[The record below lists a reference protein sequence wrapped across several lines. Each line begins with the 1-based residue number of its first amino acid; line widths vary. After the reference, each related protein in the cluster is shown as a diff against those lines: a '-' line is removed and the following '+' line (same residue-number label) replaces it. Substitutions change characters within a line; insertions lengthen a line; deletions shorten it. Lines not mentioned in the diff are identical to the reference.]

1 MKHSVPIAYLFSIKF
16 VSSKMKK
23 LTSINNKERY
33 TMKSTLKKLLPFA
46 VVGVISGATTVGGLQ
61 YLNHDSDSAD
71 QSYFTKSSNV
81 SFAGMNSAAVGDDF
95 VKAAKTTVPAVV
107 TIKNYQSRTTS
118 RASEQDM
125 FDFFFGDPFGG
136 RGQQRQKQ
144 QVPDNMPSGM
154 GSGVIISPDG
164 YIISNNHVVAGA
176 NKLEVVLSNKKSYIA
191 TLVGT
196 DPNTDISLL
205 KIEEKGLPYLNF
217 ANSDNIEVGQWVL
230 AVGNPLGL
238 NSTVTAGIVSAK
250 GRGIGILSSQGKAAN
265 PIESFIQT
273 DAAINPGNSGG
284 ALVNTNG
291 DLIGINSAIQS
302 TTGYYQGYGFAV
314 PANLARKIVEDI
326 KKFGIVQRGFL
337 GVTSLDL
344 SDDQLVAAYNKDK
357 KTNYK
362 SGSGVLVTGFGESS
376 GAEDA
381 GLKVGDI
388 ITQIDTTPI
397 TDFADLSIAIGS
409 KRPGDKVT
417 VTYQRNGKPSTT
429 TVTLRDQKGGTST
442 RTKADLSVTEKIGA
456 DFQSI
461 DDKTK
466 AYYGLNSGVIA
477 KNVVEGGE
485 MAKAG
490 VVDGYIITEI
500 NGKPVNSQK
509 DVENILNKFN
519 GTAQIKYMDDYGRGY
534 QRGFKMP

>member
-1 MKHSVPIAYLFSIKF
+1 
-16 VSSKMKK
+16 
-23 LTSINNKERY
+23 
-33 TMKSTLKKLLPFA
+33 MKSTLKKLLPFA
-46 VVGVISGATTVGGLQ
+46 VVGVISGATAVGTLQ
-61 YLNHDSDSAD
+61 YFGHTSNNGD
-71 QSYFTKSSNV
+71 QGYFTSASNV
-81 SFAGMNSAAVGDDF
+81 SFAGMNTSAVGDDF

-107 TIKNYQSRTTS
+107 TIKNYQNRASS
-118 RASEQDM
+118 RASEQDL

-144 QVPDNMPSGM
+144 QMPDNMPSGM

-250 GRGIGILSSQGKAAN
+250 GRGIGILGSQGKASN

-284 ALVNTNG
+284 ALVNSNG

-314 PANLARKIVEDI
+314 PSNLARKIVEDI

-337 GVTSLDL
+337 GVQSLDL
-344 SDDQLVAAYNKDK
+344 SDEQQVASYNFQK
-357 KTNYK
+357 KANIKT
-362 SGSGVLVTGFGESS
+362 GSGVYITGFGENS

-381 GLKVGDI
+381 GLKIGDV
-388 ITQIDTTPI
+388 ITKIDTMPV

-417 VTYQRNGKPSTT
+417 VTYIRNGKENTS
-429 TVTLRDQKGGTST
+429 TVTLKDQKGGTST
-442 RTKADLSVTEKIGA
+442 RTKADLSVSEKIGA
-456 DFQSI
+456 DFEPLS
-461 DDKTK
+461 DSFKTN
-466 AYYGLNSGVIA
+466 YGLNSGVIA
-477 KNVVEGGE
+477 KNVGEGSE
-485 MAKAG
+485 MAKIG
-490 VVDGYIITEI
+490 IVDNYIIIEV

-509 DVENILNKFN
+509 DVEKILDKYQGNVQVKFV
-519 GTAQIKYMDDYGRGY
+519 DEYGRIY
-534 QRGFKMP
+534 TKGFKMP

>member
-1 MKHSVPIAYLFSIKF
+1 
-16 VSSKMKK
+16 
-23 LTSINNKERY
+23 
-33 TMKSTLKKLLPFA
+33 MKSTLKKLLPFA
-46 VVGVISGATTVGGLQ
+46 VVGVMSGATTVGTLQ
-61 YLNHDSDSAD
+61 YFKHDSANGD
-71 QSYFTKSSNV
+71 QSYFTKSAPNV
-81 SFAGMNSAAVGDDF
+81 SFAGMNSATVGDDF

-107 TIKNYQSRTTS
+107 TIKNYQSRSSS
-118 RASEQDM
+118 RASEQDL

-144 QVPDNMPSGM
+144 QQQMPDNMPSGM

-250 GRGIGILSSQGKAAN
+250 GRGIGILGSQGKAAN

-284 ALVNTNG
+284 ALVNTMG

-314 PANLARKIVEDI
+314 PSNLARKIVEDI

-344 SDDQLVAAYNKDK
+344 SNDMQVAGYNKQN
-357 KTNYK
+357 KTNIK
-362 SGSGVLVTGFGESS
+362 AGSGVYVTGFGDNS
-376 GAEDA
+376 GAADA
-381 GLKVGDI
+381 GLKTGDV
-388 ITQIDTTPI
+388 ITKIDNTAV

-409 KRPGDKVT
+409 KRPGDKVM
-417 VTYQRNGKPSTT
+417 VTYLRNGKESTT
-429 TVTLRDQKGGTST
+429 TVTLRDQKGGTSA

-456 DFQSI
+456 EFKPLDERF
-461 DDKTK
+461 KTD
-466 AYYGLNSGVIA
+466 YGLNSGVIA
-477 KNVVEGGE
+477 TNVTEGSE
-485 MAKAG
+485 IAKIG
-490 VVDGYIITEI
+490 IVDNYIVIEI

-509 DVENILNKFN
+509 DVEKILDKHSGNVSVKFVDAY
-519 GTAQIKYMDDYGRGY
+519 GQIYT
-534 QRGFKMP
+534 RGFKMP

>member
-1 MKHSVPIAYLFSIKF
+1 
-16 VSSKMKK
+16 
-23 LTSINNKERY
+23 
-33 TMKSTLKKLLPFA
+33 MKSTLKKLLPFA
-46 VVGVISGATTVGGLQ
+46 VVGVISGATTVGVQQ
-61 YLNHDSDSAD
+61 YFNDGTSVND
-71 QSYFTKSSNV
+71 QSYFTKSGNS
-81 SFAGMNSAAVGDDF
+81 SFVGMNTAAVGDDF
-95 VKAAKTTVPAVV
+95 TKAAKTTVPAVV
-107 TIKNYQSRTTS
+107 TIKNYQNRSAS

-136 RGQQRQKQ
+136 RGQNRQRQQ
-144 QVPDNMPSGM
+144 QQTPENMPSGM

-250 GRGIGILSSQGKAAN
+250 GRGIGILSSQGKAPN

-284 ALVNTNG
+284 ALVNAVG
-291 DLIGINSAIQS
+291 ELIGINSAIQS

-337 GVTSLDL
+337 GVMTLDL
-344 SDDQLVAAYNKDK
+344 SNDQLVAAYNKEQ
-357 KTNYK
+357 KTNLK
-362 SGSGVLVTGFGESS
+362 SGNGMYVTGFSENS
-376 GAEDA
+376 GAED
-381 GLKVGDI
+381 GGIKKGDI
-388 ITQIDTTPI
+388 ITKIDTYPI
-397 TDFADLSIAIGS
+397 TDFADLSAAVGS
-409 KRPGDKVT
+409 KRPGDRVL
-417 VTYQRNGKPSTT
+417 VTYSRNGKEYST

-442 RTKADLSVTEKIGA
+442 RTKADLSVSEKIGS
-456 DFQSI
+456 DFKELSERF
-461 DDKTK
+461 KTD
-466 AYYGLNSGVIA
+466 YGLNSGVIA
-477 KNVVEGGE
+477 SNVIEGGE
-485 MAKAG
+485 MAKIG
-490 VVDGYIITEI
+490 IVDNYIVIEI
-500 NGKPVNSQK
+500 NGKPVNSQN
-509 DVENILNKFN
+509 DVEKILNNYKGNVQVKFV
-519 GTAQIKYMDDYGRGY
+519 DEYGRIY
-534 QRGFKMP
+534 TKGFKMP